1 VLCKTKKIPG
11 INTGNLTGASD
22 HSLKS
27 ILQISVREI
36 FHLMAA
42 KWEEE

>member
-1 VLCKTKKIPG
+1 VLCKAKKIPG
-11 INTGNLTGASD
+11 MNTGNLTDASD
-22 HSLKS
+22 YSLKS

-36 FHLMAA
+36 FHPMAA